1 MDAKDSAF
9 LVKMN
14 TQIETRK
21 KIEMMKSKERDM
33 QLRLMQQKRD
43 KKSNGETQFFSKD
56 KEPR

>member
-56 KEPR
+56 K